1 MRPCGGNG
9 AYARVPGDSSMQARR
24 ALFVLFLVGGVVAQ
38 SAAEVDA
45 AFAAAQPPL
54 TEARWTLVPW
64 RHSLTEAL
72 AEARAT
78 DKPVYLFV
86 NDGDVESGRC

>member
-1 MRPCGGNG
+1 MH
-9 AYARVPGDSSMQARR
+9 SFTLSMA
-24 ALFVLFLVGGVVAQ
+24 LVGCAGLLTAQDVPVAPFDLQ
-38 SAAEVDA
+38 T

-72 AEARAT
+72 AEAKAT
-78 DKPVYLFV
+78 NKPVYLFV

>member
-1 MRPCGGNG
+1 VHCSLSLVFIGCAG
-9 AYARVPGDSSMQARR
+9 A
-24 ALFVLFLVGGVVAQ
+24 LVAQ
-38 SAAEVDA
+38 VAPPAAPPPPFDLDA

-54 TEARWTLVPW
+54 AEARWTLVPW

-72 AEARAT
+72 AEATA
-78 DKPVYLFV
+78 DNKPVYLFV

>member
-1 MRPCGGNG
+1 MRTHQACILP
-9 AYARVPGDSSMQARR
+9 ALISVALAQAPVTDVPD
-24 ALFVLFLVGGVVAQ
+24 L
-38 SAAEVDA
+38 DI

-64 RHSLTEAL
+64 RHSLTDAL
-72 AEARAT
+72 AEAKAAG
-78 DKPVYLFV
+78 KPVYLFV

>member
-1 MRPCGGNG
+1 MHSFTLSTAIVGCAGLLS
-9 AYARVPGDSSMQARR
+9 AQDVP
-24 ALFVLFLVGGVVAQ
+24 VAPI
-38 SAAEVDA
+38 SPAAAAVAPFDLQT

-54 TEARWTLVPW
+54 PEARWTLVPW

-72 AEARAT
+72 AEAKT
-78 DKPVYLFV
+78 TNKPVYLFV